1 MRPLRGCEMPLPDAP
16 DVETSRIYQ
25 QFKGL
30 TALGNVTGAIS
41 SNLMDNV
48 RLQQFVDFN
57 SEDELR
63 RIRLI
68 QDVTNTA
75 SQTMSSSGPIANTG
89 RIEVITATE
98 NSTLEV
104 FRPGAGEVWQLTAAS
119 ATSSGG
125 AVRFKLGLI
134 TGDSVAITTE
144 FIEIADVSPVTTTI
158 QFSFVDLPGPL
169 FIDQNAYMVC
179 NFSSMS
185 VGEEGICRC
194 SFIRVR

>member
-1 MRPLRGCEMPLPDAP
+1 MPLPDSP
-16 DVETSRIYQ
+16 PVETSRIYQ

-30 TALGNVTGAIS
+30 NALGNTSSAITS
-41 SNLMDNV
+41 DLMDNI

-63 RIRLI
+63 RLLL
-68 QDVTNTA
+68 VGMA
-75 SQTMSSSGPIANTG
+75 SQTMSASGPIANTG

-104 FRPGAGEVWQLTAAS
+104 FRPGPGEVWQLTAAS

-134 TGDSVAITTE
+134 TGDSVAITTQ
-144 FIEIADVSPVTTTI
+144 FIEIADVSPTTTTI
-158 QFSFVDLPGPL
+158 QFSFIDLPGPL
-169 FIDQNAYMVC
+169 FIDQDAYMVC
-179 NFSSMS
+179 NFSSMTA
-185 VGEEGICRC
+185 GEEGICRC